1 MFVYVCLPRELLLGT
16 ARYVNN
22 VDQHNAVFVQ
32 NEEEGCLQVVVRKK
46 TPFHQMHS
54 ISFLVRPSKT
64 SRKERRSVFP
74 TSRTSLLTFL
84 GRTGEVYPCFQPQ

>member
-46 TPFHQMHS
+46 TPFHQNAFNI
-54 ISFLVRPSKT
+54 ISCQAIKDIKKGEEIGVPNKQDLS
-64 SRKERRSVFP
+64 SDL
-74 TSRTSLLTFL
+74 SRTD
-84 GRTGEVYPCFQPQ
+84 R